1 MNTMSSS
8 TAKRPEIFYH
18 GTSVNAALQIQAR
31 GFDLSCSGSGAGNLL
46 GKGVYC
52 TTVLDKATD
61 YAKKKPG
68 CGVVL
73 QLRCQLGLCKKLVAN
88 DPMMTT
94 WQNHGYDSAWHPN
107 GANQRQLSENC
118 FKDPASITVLGVIA
132 GDTAALL
139 RMGMAVRVS
148 DGRLAMV
155 GDEDVGVSAE
165 KGNLK
170 RKRDGE
176 MDDNEFLGLLRA
188 WKLAEVVDAL
198 VLEGITCS
206 CVLVEELT
214 SQDIEKI
221 PIGVVYRN
229 RLLKLTQHLCAEDVK
244 RKSNRAHATNLLKQM
259 QSRPGNAATRHEGL
273 ASLMQ
278 LLVSNPALST
288 VVVSSGLIQVLVA
301 VLTDHQDD
309 PDLQELAC
317 RMLAHFSVIG
327 VDNNHD
333 TLRLMTAA
341 IPALVLSMMACPA
354 HEGLQVQG
362 VAVLRQCLENDKC
375 PVWMATTIAKAGGI
389 DATLCAMRSQ
399 QQPFCWDTPLLQD
412 AVNVLLK
419 LQLTDNYT
427 ATMLSSSGI
436 KVLLG
441 VMSRQS
447 HVDSIQN
454 DGWCVLKKL
463 AKEANANKVEML
475 KEGGCSL
482 LLRLMVRAGTDSML
496 VRRRMQVLLELA
508 VGNWKET
515 APDSIA
521 GDAFTSMVAVMR
533 SQRTNSYNMTLCF
546 IVTNELCLTDQHR
559 AAFVVAEGMNVV
571 STTMQADALG
581 NCAKLAA
588 VGCQL
593 VCTMSVAVNLR
604 PVMIGNGVIQLLVT
618 LMRQHKS
625 IVEVQEHATAA
636 LHNFAMHSPLHRA
649 LICNVGGIQVVV
661 SNMQREPKQLRL
673 QKISCMLLRFMSCE
687 NESHP
692 EIVKAGGIA
701 SVVAA
706 MRADVDTLKTTVAGV
721 AFLNNIAVKCPER
734 QELIIDVGG
743 MDLVLLLMKLHA
755 TNETLQTYA
764 CHFLFCF
771 VRNKMHQEAVVSAGG
786 IPALLQSMSRSAQWP
801 VMQNMAVHMIVVL
814 AQANPTFDT
823 LVKIEGALPVF
834 TDLLAQQGL
843 DVKNRKAVDDF
854 LARHTTSSEACAS
867 AQDI

>member
-1 MNTMSSS
+1 MVSP
-8 TAKRPEIFYH
+8 TATRPEIFYH
-18 GTSVNAALQIQAR
+18 GTSVDAALQIQAR

-73 QLRCQLGLCKKLVAN
+73 QLRCQLGHCKKLCAN

-148 DGRLAMV
+148 DRRLVMV
-155 GDEDVGVSAE
+155 GDEGVGVSAD

-176 MDDNEFLGLLRA
+176 MHDNEFLGLLRA
-188 WKLAEVVDAL
+188 WKLAQVVDAL
-198 VLEGITCS
+198 VFEGITCGS
-206 CVLVEELT
+206 VLVEELT
-214 SQDIEKI
+214 LQDIEKI

-229 RLLKLTQHLCAEDVK
+229 RLVKLAQHLCSEDVK
-244 RKSNRAHATNLLKQM
+244 RKSSIAQATGLLKHM
-259 QSRPGNAATRHEGL
+259 QLHPSNPATQHEGL
-273 ASLMQ
+273 VNLLQ
-278 LLVSNPALST
+278 LLQSNSNSAVST
-288 VVVSSGLIQVLVA
+288 VVVSGGLVEILVEVLA
-301 VLTDHQDD
+301 NHQDD
-309 PDLQELAC
+309 PDLQDAAC
-317 RMLAHFSVIG
+317 RMLAHFTVIG
-327 VDNNHD
+327 VHNNHD
-333 TLRLMTAA
+333 TLRLITAA

-354 HEGLQVQG
+354 HVELQVQG

-375 PVWMATTIAKAGGI
+375 PVWMGTKIADAGGI
-389 DATLCAMRSQ
+389 HATICAMRSQ
-399 QQPFCWDTPLLQD
+399 QQPFCCDEPVLQD
-412 AVNVLLK
+412 AVHVLSK
-419 LQLTDNYT
+419 LQLTENYT

-441 VMSRQS
+441 VMSRQL
-447 HVDSIQN
+447 HVDGIQ
-454 DGWCVLKKL
+454 DEGWCLLKQLGKKSG
-463 AKEANANKVEML
+463 AIKAEVL

-482 LLRLMVRAGTDSML
+482 LLRLMARAGTDSVM
-496 VRRRMQVLLELA
+496 VRKRMQVLLELA
-508 VGNWKET
+508 VDNWKEAALDT
-515 APDSIA
+515 IA
-521 GDAFTSMVAVMR
+521 GDAFASMVAVMR
-533 SQRTNSYNMTLCF
+533 AQHANSHIMSLCF
-546 IVTNELCLTDQHR
+546 IVTNQLCLTDKHR
-559 AAFVVAEGMNVV
+559 EAFVAADGMSVV
-571 STTMQADALG
+571 LTSIQADPLG
-581 NCAKLAA
+581 NCSKLVT

-604 PVMIGNGVIQLLVT
+604 PVMVGNGAILLLVK
-618 LMRQHKS
+618 LMREHKR

-636 LHNFAMHSPLHRA
+636 LHNFAMHTPLHRA
-649 LICNVGGIQVVV
+649 VICKVGGIQAVLA
-661 SNMQREPKQLRL
+661 NMQREPKQHRL

-687 NESHP
+687 NESHA

-706 MRADVDTLKTTVAGV
+706 MRADADTPKTTIAGI

-743 MDLVLLLMKLHA
+743 IDLVLLLMKQH
-755 TNETLQTYA
+755 TSNETLQIYA

-771 VRNKMHQEAVVSAGG
+771 IRNKVHQEAVVSAGG
-786 IPALLQSMSRSAQWP
+786 IPALLGSMSRSAQWP
-801 VMQNMAVHMIVVL
+801 SVQNIAVHMIVVL

-843 DVKNRKAVDDF
+843 DVKNRKAVCDF